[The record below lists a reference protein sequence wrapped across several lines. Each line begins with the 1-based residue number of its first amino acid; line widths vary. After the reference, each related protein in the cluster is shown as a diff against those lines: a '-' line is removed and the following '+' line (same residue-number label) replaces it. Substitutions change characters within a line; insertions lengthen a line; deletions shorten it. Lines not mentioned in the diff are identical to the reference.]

1 MARKDFNKDSGFIQI
16 LDRCIAECPGREAI
30 VFGDWRITYESFA
43 RYINMSAHM
52 LAAAGIGKGDCV
64 GIISRNRPE
73 FLILEFS
80 LYKLGAVPVKINW
93 RLAPGEMIMQLEAS
107 HVKTAFIQ
115 VENPDWGA
123 QLFSHYAGA
132 LSFFTFE
139 GSGERDSSF
148 IKLISAYP
156 DSEDFDVRLRDDAPA
171 CHMHTSG
178 TTGHAKTVVYTHGGM
193 LDKMSAVKDL
203 YGYRPGDKLQF
214 ISQLFHSAAIGAWLC
229 FCTCG
234 TLVLMSSFSTEQ
246 YMQSLQREHINAI
259 SVVPTILKWILDE
272 LDKKPY
278 DLSSLHTIR
287 YSTCPVSP
295 ALLERAMKR
304 LDCEFYQ
311 SYGMT
316 EMGSMVSILVP
327 ADHLDRG
334 LSHLNPVGRAIPG
347 TEIRIIGE
355 DGKPC
360 PPGTVGEI
368 CIRGQGAMKE
378 YYGQPELTRAHMLD
392 GWYFSGDMGY
402 LDERG
407 YLTLSG
413 RKDDLIIS
421 GGENIYPSEISN
433 VLMQIDEISE
443 CCVFGVPDEIWGEH
457 VKACVVL
464 APGSTL
470 TKDALFDYCRRHI
483 PHFKA
488 PKEIEILPSLPKNTT
503 GKVELAVLKRSTV
516 A

>member
-316 EMGSMVSILVP
+316 P
-327 ADHLDRG
+327 FQ
-334 LSHLNPVGRAIPG
+334 GRLR
-347 TEIRIIGE
+347 T
-355 DGKPC
+355 
-360 PPGTVGEI
+360 
-368 CIRGQGAMKE
+368 
-378 YYGQPELTRAHMLD
+378 
-392 GWYFSGDMGY
+392 
-402 LDERG
+402 
-407 YLTLSG
+407 
-413 RKDDLIIS
+413 
-421 GGENIYPSEISN
+421 
-433 VLMQIDEISE
+433 
-443 CCVFGVPDEIWGEH
+443 
-457 VKACVVL
+457 
-464 APGSTL
+464 
-470 TKDALFDYCRRHI
+470 
-483 PHFKA
+483 
-488 PKEIEILPSLPKNTT
+488 
-503 GKVELAVLKRSTV
+503 
-516 A
+516 